1 MRPACTGLRSLRRW
15 SLALALLWGA
25 AACAAVTVIHA
36 GHLIAEPGAP
46 ALERQSLLVEN
57 GRIVSVRPGFVDGAR
72 VVDLSNAWVLPG
84 LIDMHT
90 HVTMRM
96 DINGSDPTADFMPGY
111 LGRPA
116 ARVLA
121 SVARAQAVLR
131 NGFTTIRNLGDPASV
146 TYDLRDAI
154 EAGVVD
160 GPRIIGSEPQFGV
173 AGGDYEGFVFGERA
187 DLEPLFRSRGTCA
200 GAVDCERAVRE
211 EIRRGAGV
219 IKLRLSAQ
227 TLIDPASGPMET
239 RAELEAIVATAH
251 RLHRR
256 VAAHSVGTPAANQL
270 AIEAGV
276 DTIEHGPVDDAN
288 IAAMVKR
295 HTAYTPTMLA
305 AKIVSENAKLGA
317 PPDYYARVVASVAA
331 ARRAGLSILFGSD
344 LPVMPSERVAEE
356 FVLLRQAGLT
366 ASEVLRSATVNAAAA
381 LGLADRIGTL
391 AAGKAADI
399 VAVAADP
406 MADVGVLAR
415 VGFVM
420 KGGKVI
426 RNDFAAGSAAG
437 H

>member
-1 MRPACTGLRSLRRW
+1 M
-15 SLALALLWGA
+15 
-25 AACAAVTVIHA
+25 TVIHA
-36 GHLIAEPGAP
+36 GHLVAEPGAP
-46 ALERQSLLVEN
+46 VLERQSLLIEN
-57 GRIVSVRPGFVDGAR
+57 GRVVAVRPGFVDGGR
-72 VVDLSNAWVLPG
+72 VIDLSSAWVLPG

-90 HVTMRM
+90 HVTVRM
-96 DINGSDPTADFMPGY
+96 DIKGNEPTADFMPAY

-154 EAGVVD
+154 EAGIVD
-160 GPRIIGSEPQFGV
+160 GPTIIASEPQFGV
-173 AGGDYEGFVFGERA
+173 AGGDYEGFLFGERA
-187 DLEPLFRSRGTCA
+187 ELEPLFRSRGTCA

-219 IKLRLSAQ
+219 IKLRLSGQ

-239 RAELEAIVATAH
+239 RSELEAIVATAH
-251 RLHRR
+251 RLNRR
-256 VAAHSVGTPAANQL
+256 VAAHSVGTPASNQL

-288 IAAMVKR
+288 IAAMVRR

-305 AKIVSENAKLGA
+305 AKIGSELGKLGA
-317 PPDYYARVVASVAA
+317 PPDYYARIVTSVAA
-331 ARRAGLSILFGSD
+331 ARRAGVPILFGSD
-344 LPVMPSERVAEE
+344 LPVVPIEQVAEE

-366 ASEVLRSATVNAAAA
+366 APEVLRSATVNAAAA
-381 LGLADRIGTL
+381 LGLTDRIGTL

-399 VAVAADP
+399 VAVGADP
-406 MADVGVLAR
+406 MADVAALAHVR
-415 VGFVM
+415 FVM

-426 RNDFAAGSAAG
+426 RNDFVAGAG
-437 H
+437 ADR